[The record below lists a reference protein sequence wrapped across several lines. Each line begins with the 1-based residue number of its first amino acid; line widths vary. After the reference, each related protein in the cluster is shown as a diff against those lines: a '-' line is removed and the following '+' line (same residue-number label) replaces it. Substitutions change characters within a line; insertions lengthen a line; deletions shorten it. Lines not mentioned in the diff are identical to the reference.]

1 MVNLYLD
8 GCSFTYGIGID
19 TTDRLAYLFEQAGFN
34 VLNFSRPGKS
44 NIAIAQD
51 TYNNSNNA
59 DVFVL
64 GFTFSHR
71 FHFKF
76 GEYDI
81 DVLPSNVAWPVETE
95 KTQGVEI
102 ENILNSLHK
111 NFYLLFDVHHWD
123 SISDML
129 IDNTI
134 DSLRLKNKKVF
145 AFSWQQRRT
154 QNKIFNPVISDRLT
168 DGHLDPVGT
177 KKLFDIIQHKLGST
191 LDKK

>member
-8 GCSFTYGIGID
+8 GCSFTHGVGID
-19 TTDRLAYLFEQAGFN
+19 ITDRLAHLFEQAGYN

-64 GFTFSHR
+64 GFTFSQR
-71 FHFKF
+71 FHCKF

-81 DVLPSNVAWPVETE
+81 DLLPSNVAWPIETE
-95 KTQGVEI
+95 KMQGTEI

-111 NFYLLFDVHHWD
+111 NFYLLFDINHWN
-123 SISDML
+123 STSDML
-129 IDNTI
+129 IDNTL
-134 DSLRLKNKKVF
+134 DSLKFKNKKVF
-145 AFSWQQRRT
+145 AFSWQQRST
-154 QNKIFNPVISDRLT
+154 QNKLVYPLITDRLK
-168 DGHLDPVGT
+168 DGHLNNKGT
-177 KKLFDIIQHKLGST
+177 KKLFDLIQNNLGNP
-191 LDKK
+191 